1 MRTIGVVT
9 SSRADYGIYLPVL
22 RAITQEPDLNLR
34 LYVTGMH
41 LVPEFGFSVE
51 LIESDGFLIAEK
63 IEGLLAADSP
73 SAIGKSMGLTTL
85 GFSQS
90 FQRERPDILLVLGD
104 RFEMFAAV
112 AATLPF
118 KIPVAHIH
126 GGELTEGA
134 IDDSIRHSITKMS
147 HIHFPTTAIY
157 AERIVQM
164 GEEPWRV
171 KVSGAPSLDNLHGFK
186 PLTAEDIKKR
196 FGLYLTKPFILA
208 TFHPVTLEYEKT
220 TEHIQTLLEAIHESE
235 MNVIFTYPNADTQG
249 RSIISHIEEFRNRSE
264 RVQVAK
270 NLGTEGYFS
279 LMSQASVMVGNS
291 SSGII
296 EAASFSLPVVN
307 VGKRQ
312 LGRFHGCNVLDVPCQ
327 KKPVLAA
334 IRKALSSEFLKQIAD
349 ADNPYGQGHASK
361 KIVETLKKIVI
372 NDKLLIKKFYDVE
385 NKS

>member
-22 RAITQEPDLNLR
+22 RAITQDPDLNLR

-51 LIESDGFLIAEK
+51 LIESDGFLVAEK
-63 IEGLLAADSP
+63 IEGLVAADSP

-134 IDDSIRHSITKMS
+134 IDDAIRHSISKMS

-157 AERIVQM
+157 AQRIVQM

-171 KVSGAPSLDNLHGFK
+171 QISGAPSLDNLHDFK
-186 PLTAEDIKKR
+186 PLTAEEIKEQ
-196 FGLYLTKPFILA
+196 FGLFLAKPFILA

-220 TEHIQTLLEAIHESE
+220 AKHIQALLEAIEESE
-235 MNVIFTYPNADTQG
+235 MNVIFTYPNSDTQG
-249 RSIISHIEEFRNRSE
+249 RLIISHIKEFCNRFE
-264 RVQVAK
+264 RSQVAK

-279 LMSQASVMVGNS
+279 LMSKASVMVGNS

-307 VGKRQ
+307 VGQRQ
-312 LGRFHGCNVLDVPCQ
+312 RGRFHGCNVLDTPCQ
-327 KKPVLAA
+327 KKPVLEA

-349 ADNPYGQGHASK
+349 LNNPYGQGHAAK
-361 KIVETLKKIVI
+361 KIVGTLKKLVI
-372 NDKLLIKKFYDVE
+372 DDKLLLKKFYDGE